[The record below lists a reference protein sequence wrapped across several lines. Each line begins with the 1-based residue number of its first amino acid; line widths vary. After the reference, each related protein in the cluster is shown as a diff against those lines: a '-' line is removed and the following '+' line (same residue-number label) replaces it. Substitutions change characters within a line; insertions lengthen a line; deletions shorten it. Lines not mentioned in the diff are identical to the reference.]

1 MKASKRQ
8 KYIYIDNYRDCKQG
22 TEASRTST
30 TYAITFSIST
40 SAGVTGQCWR
50 RGSERNAPGD
60 LGDLGGDLRGLRH
73 LGAALEGPQV
83 IDLGEGVAA
92 HLAGGQ

>member
-1 MKASKRQ
+1 MRQ
-8 KYIYIDNYRDCKQG
+8 EAIIIIRDCKQRSNTWLRLHCNRLCTCTG
-22 TEASRTST
+22 C
-30 TYAITFSIST
+30 T

-50 RGSERNAPGD
+50 LGSERNAPGD

-83 IDLGEGVAA
+83 IGLGEGVAA

>member
-1 MKASKRQ
+1 M
-8 KYIYIDNYRDCKQG
+8 
-22 TEASRTST
+22 
-30 TYAITFSIST
+30 TFSIST
-40 SAGVTGQCWR
+40 SAGVTGQLNCWR
-50 RGSERNAPGD
+50 LGSERAAPGD